1 MREGAILRLFVFR
14 PARSDAA
21 FDATLREDVLP
32 RLMDMPGIVD
42 AFVGRHGP
50 GSDDER
56 VIASI
61 WESRRAMT
69 AGLGASS
76 IMAPYQPDQAAE
88 VVASRLDI
96 LGVRVAV
103 RHERADPPVI
113 LRVFRGEAKQGQ
125 LEGYIQEADMGAKA
139 DAESN
144 AGLAALYLGSQPP
157 TRFITVSAWTSWSS
171 IEVATG
177 GDVRRPVATRHSER
191 LVGADVDHYEMLP
204 NAIRPPV
211 RMARTGSSR

>member
-1 MREGAILRLFVFR
+1 M
-14 PARSDAA
+14 ARIEVPDSDWPMH
-21 FDATLREDVLP
+21 DWDPEDIVV
-32 RLMDMPGIVD
+32 DGIVMALKGCGDDD
-42 AFVGRHGP
+42 APVAVLTDEGR
-50 GSDDER
+50 ELR
-56 VIASI
+56 
-61 WESRRAMT
+61 
-69 AGLGASS
+69 
-76 IMAPYQPDQAAE
+76 
-88 VVASRLDI
+88 I

-125 LEGYIQEADMGAKA
+125 LEGYIQEADMGANA

-171 IEVATG
+171 IEKATG
-177 GDVRRPVATRHSER
+177 GNVRRPVATRHSER

-211 RMARTGSSR
+211 RMARTGSAR